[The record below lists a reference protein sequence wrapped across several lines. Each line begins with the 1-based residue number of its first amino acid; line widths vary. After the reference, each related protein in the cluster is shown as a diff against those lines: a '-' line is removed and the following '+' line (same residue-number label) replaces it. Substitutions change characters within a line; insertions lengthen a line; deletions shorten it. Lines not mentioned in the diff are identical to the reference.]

1 MGISFQTIHHPT
13 TLTMKSFVAFVA
25 LLAVA
30 NGAGVSSHASV
41 KHGHSA
47 GYSHAVAHA
56 PAYHAAPVYKVA
68 PVYHA
73 APAYHAPI
81 YHAAPAYHAPSYKEP
96 VYADV
101 EAKYQYGYGADDD
114 VSGVHI
120 AASESRDGYAT
131 SGEYRVALP
140 DCRTQIVKYNTADGY
155 SGNVVEVTYEGTP
168 CEAKAPAYFAP
179 APAYRLAPAP
189 AYRAAPAPATTT
201 TTTPA
206 PAPAPAYKAAPA
218 PSYSA

>member
-1 MGISFQTIHHPT
+1 MDIKTKWKNFLKYPNIFSHFQ
-13 TLTMKSFVAFVA
+13 SFVVFIA
-25 LLAVA
+25 LFAAA
-30 NGAGVSSHASV
+30 NAAHSHATVS
-41 KHGHSA
+41 HGHS
-47 GYSHAVAHA
+47 GGFSHAVAHAPGFHAAPVYKVA

-68 PVYHA
+68 PAYHA
-73 APAYHAPI
+73 AAAYHAPIYHAAKAYHAPI
-81 YHAAPAYHAPSYKEP
+81 YHAAPAYHAPTYKKP

-101 EAKYQYGYGADDD
+101 EAKYQYGYGADDN

-120 AASESRDGYAT
+120 AASESRDGYST

-179 APAYRLAPAP
+179 APAY
-189 AYRAAPAPATTT
+189 
-201 TTTPA
+201 
-206 PAPAPAYKAAPA
+206 KAAPA
-218 PSYSA
+218 PSYKAA